1 MTRKS
6 EWPKNLRL
14 QKTSLALPRD
24 LWEAAKIQA
33 IKQGRTL
40 QELVA
45 DALDGHLKQLRKGG
59 SNGKKG

>member
-6 EWPKNLRL
+6 EWSRDLQL
-14 QKTSLALPRD
+14 QKTSLALPTA

-45 DALDGHLKQLRKGG
+45 DAVDSYLKQLKKGG
-59 SNGKKG
+59 KG